1 MCNALA
7 SYILHKCMSTF
18 GTFPH
23 CCARWLY
30 FVRFRILLV
39 VEFTFD
45 VPMIILLSCCCLSSF
60 YDVSFLFS
68 WVSRTM
74 HARVFVL
81 PCCCCCLRPCCFGD
95 LYGGFLGQFVW
106 ERREFV
112 LSFFSLILIPTIV
125 FIITSILRV
134 VPCWLCWGCREWTR
148 ALFGYMMC
156 TDVHV

>member
-1 MCNALA
+1 MCGALA
-7 SYILHKCMSTF
+7 SYILYKCMSTF

-23 CCARWLY
+23 CCARRLY
-30 FVRFRILLV
+30 FVRFRVLLV

-45 VPMIILLSCCCLSSF
+45 VPMIILLSCCCLSSSSSSVSLF

-81 PCCCCCLRPCCFGD
+81 PCCCCCGRRPCCFGD
-95 LYGGFLGQFVW
+95 LYGGFLGSSCESV
-106 ERREFV
+106 ES
-112 LSFFSLILIPTIV
+112 LCCLFFSLILIPTIV

-134 VPCWLCWGCREWTR
+134 VPCWLCWGCRE
-148 ALFGYMMC
+148 
-156 TDVHV
+156 